1 MRGVAT
7 AINDAQDPFGPFDGR
22 VWLNCAHQAPLP
34 KCARAKAEEAVAWKA
49 APWELTSERFSA
61 VPLRLKE
68 AIGRLINAP
77 AEDVILAN
85 SASYG
90 LHLIANGFPWKA
102 GDEVLVMRGDFP
114 SDILPWLGLERRGV
128 TVRQL
133 APRGR
138 VLEPDEVEAA
148 IGPST
153 RLLCLTWVHSLSG
166 WAIDL
171 EAIGSIC
178 RARGVTFVVNG
189 AQAVGVRPIDVRT
202 APIDGLISVG
212 WKWLLGPYATGFCW
226 IRPELLAELQYNQTY
241 WLSMLTADDLGREQL
256 DLTLRADPGA
266 ARYDVFAT
274 ANFFNFKPWAAAI
287 EYLLGLSVE
296 AARSHDE
303 VLVQRLID
311 GLDRRR
317 YRITSPEAGP
327 RRSTLV
333 FIEPVKRERAKDI
346 YNALQAAHV
355 HAAFRAGALRFSP
368 HIYNT
373 ADDIERALMMLHRI

>member
-1 MRGVAT
+1 MRAMTIDGVQ
-7 AINDAQDPFGPFDGR
+7 DAFGPFDGR

-34 KCARAKAEEAVAWKA
+34 RCAHAEGEEAVAWKA
-49 APWELTSERFSA
+49 APWELTSERFSG
-61 VPLRLKE
+61 VPQRLKQ

-90 LHLIANGFPWKA
+90 LHLIANGFPWQA

-114 SDILPWLGLERRGV
+114 SDILPWLGRKRRGV

-133 APRGR
+133 VPRGW
-138 VLEPDEVEAA
+138 VLEPNEVKAA

-171 EAIGSIC
+171 EAIGAIC
-178 RARGVTFVVNG
+178 RARGIVFVVNG

-202 APIDGLISVG
+202 ALIDVLISVG

-226 IRPELLAELQYNQTY
+226 IRAELLAKLRYNQTY

-256 DLTLRADPGA
+256 DLTLRDDPGA

-274 ANFFNFKPWAAAI
+274 ANFFNFKPWAASV
-287 EYLLGLSVE
+287 EYLLDHGVE
-296 AARSHDE
+296 TARRYDDA
-303 VLVQRLID
+303 LVQRLIE
-311 GLDRRR
+311 GLDRRK
-317 YRITSPEAGP
+317 YKVTSPEAGP
-327 RRSTLV
+327 QRSTLV
-333 FIEPVKRERAKDI
+333 FVQPADRRRAVDI
-346 YNALQAAHV
+346 YHALQTERV
-355 HAAFRAGALRFSP
+355 YAAFRAGALRFSP

-373 ADDIERALMMLHRI
+373 PEDIDRALTALHRV

>member
-1 MRGVAT
+1 MSDAAT
-7 AINDAQDPFGPFDGR
+7 AINDAQVPFGPFEDR

-34 KCARAKAEEAVAWKA
+34 NVARVEAEEAVAWKVM
-49 APWELTSERFSA
+49 PWELTTERFA
-61 VPLRLKE
+61 GVPQRLKQ

-90 LHLIANGFPWKA
+90 LHLVANGFPWRA

-114 SDILPWLGLERRGV
+114 SDILPWLGLEPRGV
-128 TVRQL
+128 TIRQL

-138 VLEPDEVEAA
+138 VLEPDEIEAA
-148 IGPST
+148 IGPRT

-171 EAIGSIC
+171 EAIGAIC

-189 AQAVGVRPIDVRT
+189 AQAVGVRPIDART
-202 APIDGLISVG
+202 APIDALVSVG
-212 WKWLLGPYATGFCW
+212 WKWMLGPYATGFCW
-226 IRPELLAELQYNQTY
+226 MRPELLAALRYNQTY

-256 DLTLRADPGA
+256 DLTLRDDPGA

-274 ANFFNFKPWAAAI
+274 ANFFNFKPWAASL
-287 EYLLGLSVE
+287 EYLLDYGIE
-296 AARSHDE
+296 AARRHDDE
-303 VLVQRLID
+303 LVRRLID
-311 GLDRRR
+311 GLDRRK
-317 YRITSPEAGP
+317 YTVTSPEAGP

-333 FIEPVKRERAKDI
+333 FVEPRARERAEEV
-346 YNALQAAHV
+346 YRALQAARV
-355 HAAFRAGALRFSP
+355 HAALRAGALRFSP
-368 HIYNT
+368 HLYNT
-373 ADDIERALMMLHRI
+373 PGEIDRALTALHRV

>member
-1 MRGVAT
+1 MSLDVIA
-7 AINDAQDPFGPFDGR
+7 AFSELAGR

-34 KCARAKAEEAVAWKA
+34 KLARAEAEEAVAWKA
-49 APWELTSERFSA
+49 APWEMTTERFSG
-61 VPLRLKE
+61 VPRRLKQ

-77 AEDVILAN
+77 AEEIILAN

-90 LHLIANGFPWKA
+90 LHLIANGFQWKA

-114 SDILPWLGLERRGV
+114 SDILPWLGLEPRGV

-133 APRGR
+133 TPGDR
-138 VLEPDEVEAA
+138 VLDPEEVEAA
-148 IGPST
+148 IGPRT

-171 EAIGSIC
+171 EAIGAIC
-178 RARGVTFVVNG
+178 RERGVTFVVNG

-202 APIDGLISVG
+202 APIDALISVG
-212 WKWLLGPYATGFCW
+212 WKWLLGPYGTGFCW
-226 IRPELLAELQYNQTY
+226 IRPELLERLRYNQTY
-241 WLSMLTADDLGREQL
+241 WLSMLNADDLGSEQL
-256 DLTLRADPGA
+256 DLTLRTDPGA

-274 ANFFNFKPWAAAI
+274 ANFFNFKPWAASM
-287 EYLLGLSVE
+287 EYLLEFGIE

-303 VLVQRLID
+303 ALVQRLID
-311 GLDRRR
+311 GLDRRKFKV
-317 YRITSPEAGP
+317 TSPEAGS

-333 FIEPVKRERAKDI
+333 FVEPANRERAKDI
-346 YNALQAAHV
+346 YNALQAARVHV
-355 HAAFRAGALRFSP
+355 AFRAGALRFSP

-373 ADDIERALMMLHRI
+373 AEDMERALTVLHRT

>member
-1 MRGVAT
+1 MNIDPAT
-7 AINDAQDPFGPFDGR
+7 DFPDLDGR

-34 KCARAKAEEAVAWKA
+34 KCARAEAEEAVAWKA
-49 APWELTSERFSA
+49 APWELTSERFA
-61 VPLRLKE
+61 GVPRRLKE

-114 SDILPWLGLERRGV
+114 SDILPWLGLERWGV

-148 IGPST
+148 IGSST

-171 EAIGSIC
+171 EAIGALC

-189 AQAVGVRPIDVRT
+189 AQAVGVRPMDVRT
-202 APIDGLISVG
+202 APIDVLVSVG

-226 IRPELLAELQYNQTY
+226 VRPELLTKLQYNQVY

-256 DLTLRADPGA
+256 DLTLRDDPGA

-274 ANFFNFKPWAAAI
+274 ANFFNFKPWAASV
-287 EYLLGLSVE
+287 EYLLRYGVE
-296 AARSHDE
+296 AARQHDDA
-303 VLVQRLID
+303 LVQRLID
-311 GLDRRR
+311 GLDRRKF
-317 YRITSPEAGP
+317 RITSPEAGP

-333 FIEPVKRERAKDI
+333 FIEPRERERAKDI
-346 YNALQAAHV
+346 YHALQAEGVHV
-355 HAAFRAGALRFSP
+355 AFRAAALRFSP
-368 HIYNT
+368 HRYNT
-373 ADDIERALMMLHRI
+373 PEDIDRALLALHRV

>member
-1 MRGVAT
+1 MDIDPAT
-7 AINDAQDPFGPFDGR
+7 DFPDLDGR

-34 KCARAKAEEAVAWKA
+34 KCARTEAEEAVAWKA
-49 APWELTSERFSA
+49 APWELTTERFVG
-61 VPLRLKE
+61 VPRRLKQ
-68 AIGRLINAP
+68 AIGRLVNAP
-77 AEDVILAN
+77 PEDVILAN

-114 SDILPWLGLERRGV
+114 SDILPWMGLEHRGV

-138 VLEPDEVEAA
+138 VLEPDEIEAA

-171 EAIGSIC
+171 EAIGALC

-189 AQAVGVRPIDVRT
+189 AQAVGVRPIDVCT
-202 APIDGLISVG
+202 APIDVLISVG

-226 IRPELLAELQYNQTY
+226 MGGELLTKLRYNQTY
-241 WLSMLTADDLGREQL
+241 WLSMLNADDLGREQL
-256 DLTLRADPGA
+256 DLTLRDDPGA

-274 ANFFNFKPWAAAI
+274 ANFFNFKPWAASV
-287 EYLLGLSVE
+287 EYLLRYGVE
-296 AARSHDE
+296 AARTHDE
-303 VLVQRLID
+303 TLVQRLID
-311 GLDRRR
+311 GIDRRKFK
-317 YRITSPEAGP
+317 ITSPKTGP

-333 FIEPVKRERAKDI
+333 FIEPQDRGQAEDI
-346 YNALQAAHV
+346 YHALKAERVHV
-355 HAAFRAGALRFSP
+355 AFRAGALRFSP
-368 HIYNT
+368 HLYNT
-373 ADDIERALMMLHRI
+373 PEGIDRALLALHRA